1 MPGVIN
7 ANTASSEM
15 NFVSDK
21 PIFYNEQLSS
31 SSSSSNGN
39 DSSKPSIHG
48 LKESNRRRQLWSD
61 PDDE

>member
-1 MPGVIN
+1 MPSVIN
-7 ANTASSEM
+7 ASPASSEM

-31 SSSSSNGN
+31 SSSSNGN
-39 DSSKPSIHG
+39 NSPKPSIHD